1 MLKFYILLIISVNS
15 IFSFTQ
21 ESYDKHTRIN
31 SEKENAAIPS
41 YPDLFFEYRIAE
53 LNKNTPVELEY
64 NEAVKYYIDL
74 YSIHRRDEFAKIIG
88 LSELY
93 FPYFDEMLAK
103 FNLPLELKYLTIVES
118 GLNPLAVSKSGAV
131 GLWQFLLNTGRL
143 FDLEI
148 NSYIDERRDPFKSTE
163 AACRYLNYLYSTFG
177 DWQLVLSSYNGGP
190 GDVRKAIERSDGTV
204 QYWEIRP
211 YLSDQAQN
219 YVPAF
224 IAVTYLMNYY
234 RDHHITPVSPPYHYR
249 DLDTLRISYYLTFSQ
264 ISSMLD
270 MPVEELRFLNP
281 VYKMDIIP
289 EMNEPAVLILP
300 KDKISLFIRNE
311 SRMLG
316 CDPEEQD
323 YHTLINNAKSTDN
336 KIKIIHIVEKGEFF
350 HKIALKYNC
359 TLENIKTW
367 NNLTDNYLT
376 PGQKLVIWIDKE
388 QHDKKNQQ

>member
-1 MLKFYILLIISVNS
+1 MHKISIILIIAMNFMNS
-15 IFSFTQ
+15 FAQ
-21 ESYDKHTRIN
+21 ESHT
-31 SEKENAAIPS
+31 S

-53 LNKNTPVELEY
+53 LNINTPIELDY
-64 NEAVKYYIDL
+64 NEAVRYYIDL
-74 YSIHRRDEFAKIIG
+74 YTVHRRDEFARIIG

-103 FNLPLELKYLTIVES
+103 YNLPLELKYLTIVES

-163 AACRYLNYLYSTFG
+163 AACRYFDYLYNTFN

-190 GDVRKAIERSDGTV
+190 GDVRKAIERSNGAVD
-204 QYWEIRP
+204 YWKIRP
-211 YLSDQAQN
+211 HLSDQAQN

-224 IAVTYLMNYY
+224 MAVTYLMNYY
-234 RDHHITPVSPPYHYR
+234 REHQITPIPPPYHYR

-264 ISSMLD
+264 ISGMLD
-270 MPVEELRFLNP
+270 IPVEKLRFLNP
-281 VYKMDIIP
+281 VYKMDVVP
-289 EMNEPAVLILP
+289 EMNEPAILVLP
-300 KDKISLFIRNE
+300 RDKISLFIQNE
-311 SRMLG
+311 SKILG
-316 CDPEEQD
+316 KIPETEN
-323 YHTLINNAKSTDN
+323 YHTMIDNAHSTDN
-336 KIKIIHIVEKGEFF
+336 KTQIIHVVEKGEFF

-367 NNLTDNYLT
+367 NNLTDNTLS
-376 PGQKLVIWIDKE
+376 PGQRLVIWIDKE
-388 QHDKKNQQ
+388 HYDKMNE

>member
-1 MLKFYILLIISVNS
+1 MYKLFIFLIATLVTLPLYSQGTI
-15 IFSFTQ
+15 
-21 ESYDKHTRIN
+21 
-31 SEKENAAIPS
+31 EKNIKSHREEKKANNPS

-64 NEAVKYYIDL
+64 NEAVRYYIDL
-74 YSIHRRDEFAKIIG
+74 YSIHRREEFAKIIG

-93 FPYFDEMLAK
+93 FPYFDEMLARY
-103 FNLPLELKYLTIVES
+103 NLPLELKYLTIVES

-148 NSYIDERRDPFKSTE
+148 NSYIDERRDPFISTE
-163 AACRYLNYLYSTFG
+163 AACRYLNYLYGTFN

-190 GDVRKAIERSDGTV
+190 GDVRKAIERSDGAV
-204 QYWEIRP
+204 DYWEIRP
-211 YLSDQAQN
+211 YLSEQARN

-234 RDHHITPVSPPYHYR
+234 HDHHITTVSPPFTYR
-249 DLDTLRISYYLTFSQ
+249 DLDTLRITYYLTFSQ
-264 ISSMLD
+264 ISRMLD
-270 MPVEELRFLNP
+270 ISVENIRFLNP

-289 EMNEPAVLILP
+289 EMDEPAVLVLP
-300 KDKISLFIRNE
+300 KDKITLFLQNE
-311 SRMLG
+311 SKILG
-316 CDPEEQD
+316 RDPEEED
-323 YHTLINNAKSTDN
+323 YHTMIDNANCTDN
-336 KIKIIHIVEKGEFF
+336 KIQIIHVVEKGEFF

-367 NNLTDNYLT
+367 NNLTDNTLN
-376 PGQKLVIWIDKE
+376 PGQKLVIWVDKE
-388 QHDKKNQQ
+388 VYENKSKQ

>member
-1 MLKFYILLIISVNS
+1 MYKLYIFLIVAVTSLPLLS
-15 IFSFTQ
+15 Q
-21 ESYDKHTRIN
+21 ELYDKHT
-31 SEKENAAIPS
+31 SIPS

-64 NEAVKYYIDL
+64 NDAVRYYIDL
-74 YSIHRRDEFAKIIG
+74 YSIHRREEFAKIIG

-148 NSYIDERRDPFKSTE
+148 NSYIDERRDPFISTE
-163 AACRYLNYLYSTFG
+163 AACKYLNYLYSTFN

-190 GDVRKAIERSDGTV
+190 GDVRKAIERSDGAV
-204 QYWEIRP
+204 KYWEIRP
-211 YLSDQAQN
+211 QLSEQAQN

-224 IAVTYLMNYY
+224 FAVTYLMNYY
-234 RDHHITPVSPPYHYR
+234 HDHHITPIPPPFKYR

-264 ISSMLD
+264 ISRMLEI
-270 MPVEELRFLNP
+270 PVEEIRFLNP
-281 VYKMDIIP
+281 IYKLDVIP

-300 KDKISLFIRNE
+300 KDKITLFIQNE
-311 SRMLG
+311 SRILG
-316 CDPEEQD
+316 RDPEKED
-323 YHTLINNAKSTDN
+323 YHTMMNDAKSTDN
-336 KIKIIHIVEKGEFF
+336 KTQIIHIVEKGEFF

-367 NNLTDNYLT
+367 NNLTENTLS
-376 PGQKLVIWIDKE
+376 PGQRLIIWIDKE
-388 QHDKKNQQ
+388 LSNKKMNE